1 MSVECARMDEA
12 IAEAK
17 EFIKRAEKHK
27 KNILQ
32 GNRWMLGDRASMR
45 RKSMDLTKSLAAL
58 RQTKQYE

>member
-1 MSVECARMDEA
+1 MSVECDRIEEA

-17 EFIKRAEKHK
+17 EFIKRAEKHRT
-27 KNILQ
+27 NILQ